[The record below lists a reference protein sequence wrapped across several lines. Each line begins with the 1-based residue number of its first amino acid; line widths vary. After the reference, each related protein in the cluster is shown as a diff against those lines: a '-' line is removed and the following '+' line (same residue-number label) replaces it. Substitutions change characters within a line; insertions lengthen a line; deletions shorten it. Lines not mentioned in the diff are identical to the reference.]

1 MTGCISTK
9 QVQVNPASVSDIVNG
24 NNQFALDMF
33 SKLGSQ
39 QENVFFS
46 PWSVYSALAMDS
58 EGARGRQLMRCNR

>member
-1 MTGCISTK
+1 MMTGCISTK

-46 PWSVYSALAMDS
+46 PWSVY
-58 EGARGRQLMRCNR
+58 